1 MRALVVGV
9 GDWERGDEAAPLEV
23 ARRVAETAP
32 HGVTAIGW
40 EGSPLELVDRWAG
53 YDRVVVVYA
62 GEADPEV
69 GDLQVGALRTVAPA
83 SRGEAL
89 VPAPIHADLARALAL
104 ATGPE
109 RVPPPLELVAIGVG
123 RAATDEPAGPPDGAA
138 SLSPAVARA
147 VRQLSERIR
156 TALAAGLALTLD
168 AMPSVA
174 VASEATSA
182 AWAGVRPVDGAIGN
196 LEDAVRRWE
205 HADACAAFVTGEAAV
220 RAVLQATH
228 GGAPRVVAV
237 LDPHS
242 IALRTL
248 AAHGADLRR
257 VAADDAAAL
266 EAAIDDG
273 VDQLWITS
281 PVGPN
286 LRVLDVARLAHR
298 ASGEGAVV
306 VFDATGATA
315 VPPHPIRVGA
325 DLVVHADVAALAGTG
340 AVGQPAAGD
349 LELRGGLVAGD
360 AELVARTKDERART
374 DARMRT
380 ATADRLLAGFRSH
393 PLRAERRATN
403 ALALARF
410 LKRHPRVRDVAY
422 PGLPGHPDAGRV
434 PECGP
439 ARWGPTLACTVDL
452 PEGADAVLARLRWVR
467 CAAPDA
473 LSDGVVT
480 LCSAVGEGEGGGV
493 RLRLTCGIEDA
504 DDLLDDLD
512 AALGIA

>member
-23 ARRVAETAP
+23 ARRIAETASDD
-32 HGVTAIGW
+32 VMAIGW

-69 GDLQVGALRTVAPA
+69 GALSAVAPA
-83 SRGEAL
+83 ARDGTL
-89 VPAPIHADLARALAL
+89 VPVPVHADLVRALAI

-109 RVPPPLELVAIGVG
+109 RLAPPLEVVAIGVAP
-123 RAATDEPAGPPDGAA
+123 AAQREQADAQDGTAA
-138 SLSPAVARA
+138 LSPAVARA
-147 VRQLSERIR
+147 VRQLCERIR
-156 TALAAGLALTLD
+156 TALAAGTPLTLD
-168 AMPSVA
+168 AMPSATVP
-174 VASEATSA
+174 SDATSA
-182 AWAGVRPVDGAIGN
+182 AWAGLRPVDGPLGN
-196 LEDAVRRWE
+196 LERAIERWE

-220 RAVLQATH
+220 RAVLHATH
-228 GGAPRVVAV
+228 GDTPRVVAV
-237 LDPHS
+237 LDPNS
-242 IALRTL
+242 VALRTL
-248 AAHGADLRR
+248 VAHGAQLRV
-257 VAADDAAAL
+257 VAADDASAL

-286 LRVLDVARLAHR
+286 LRVLDVARLARR

-340 AVGQPAAGD
+340 AVGQAAAAD
-349 LELRGGLVAGD
+349 QELRGGLVAGD
-360 AELVARTKDERART
+360 AELVARTVDERTRT
-374 DARMRT
+374 DARMRPIT
-380 ATADRLLAGFRSH
+380 AVRLLAGFRSH
-393 PLRAERRATN
+393 PLRAERRAAN
-403 ALALARF
+403 ALALARY

-439 ARWGPTLACTVDL
+439 ARWGPVLACTVDV
-452 PEGADAVLARLRWVR
+452 PEDAAAVLARLRWVR
-467 CAAPDA
+467 CGEPDV

-480 LCSAVGEGEGGGV
+480 VCAPLGEGEGGGV
-493 RLRLTCGIEDA
+493 RLRMTCGIEDA

-512 AALGIA
+512 AALGSA